1 MLSSSSRL
9 LRVLSLLQTRSHWA
23 GPELAERLVVHPRT
37 LRRDIDR
44 LRQLG
49 YPIPASSGVAGG
61 YAFRAGQTLPP
72 LLLDDEEALAV
83 AIALQIAAAGTVSG
97 VEESSLRARV
107 KLKRV
112 RPTRLR
118 RRTGALRSAIVPVQ
132 RMGPTIDASVLA
144 TLATA
149 CRDQLQV
156 GFSYRD
162 LRGQASVRQVQP
174 HGLGHTGHH
183 WYLVAWDPARDD
195 WRTFR
200 IDRVQGTPRTG
211 AHFAPRPPPAGD
223 LRAYVTGAMAGV
235 HPQGEQARVVL
246 HQPRE
251 VMAKT
256 IPPSAATL
264 EAIDD
269 AHCLMLCGTG
279 QLDSLV
285 YWLMALDVEF
295 DVLEPPALKERLRR
309 AARRE
314 PQPRHPLA
322 SPERPGHPQHRDHG
336 EVDAADDEAV
346 EGEVGITQ
354 HEVGPEAEAEKHA
367 QRHGAGRQHA
377 GRETGDRGRRRARRH
392 RRSSGWR

>member
-23 GPELAERLVVHPRT
+23 GPELAERLAVHPRT

-49 YPIPASSGVAGG
+49 YPIHASSGVAGG

-97 VEESSLRARV
+97 VEESSLRALV
-107 KLKRV
+107 KLEQV
-112 RPTRLR
+112 MPTRLR

-174 HGLGHTGHH
+174 HGLVHTGHH

-235 HPQGEQARVVL
+235 HQQGEQARVVL

-309 AARRE
+309 ASERVGRSMAR
-314 PQPRHPLA
+314 
-322 SPERPGHPQHRDHG
+322 GG
-336 EVDAADDEAV
+336 
-346 EGEVGITQ
+346 G
-354 HEVGPEAEAEKHA
+354 
-367 QRHGAGRQHA
+367 
-377 GRETGDRGRRRARRH
+377 
-392 RRSSGWR
+392 

>member
-23 GPELAERLVVHPRT
+23 GPELAERLQVNPRT

-49 YPIPASSGVAGG
+49 YPIHASSGVAGG
-61 YAFRAGQTLPP
+61 YAFRAGQSLPP

-97 VEESSLRARV
+97 VEESSLRALV
-107 KLKRV
+107 KLEQV
-112 RPTRLR
+112 MPTRLR
-118 RRTGALRSAIVPVQ
+118 RRTHALRSAIVPMQ
-132 RMGPTIDASVLA
+132 RMGPTIDAGVLA
-144 TLATA
+144 TLASA
-149 CRDQLQV
+149 CRDQLEV
-156 GFSYRD
+156 GFHYRD
-162 LRGQASVRQVQP
+162 MRGQATVRTVQP
-174 HGLGHTGHH
+174 QGLVHTGNH

-223 LRAYVTGAMAGV
+223 LRAYVTGAMAGG
-235 HPQGEQARVVL
+235 HQGDQARVVL
-246 HQPRE
+246 HRPRE
-251 VMAKT
+251 VMLRN

-264 EAIDD
+264 EAIDSER
-269 AHCLMLCGTG
+269 CLMRCGAG

-309 AARRE
+309 ASERVARS
-314 PQPRHPLA
+314 LA
-322 SPERPGHPQHRDHG
+322 R
-336 EVDAADDEAV
+336 
-346 EGEVGITQ
+346 
-354 HEVGPEAEAEKHA
+354 
-367 QRHGAGRQHA
+367 AG
-377 GRETGDRGRRRARRH
+377 G
-392 RRSSGWR
+392 